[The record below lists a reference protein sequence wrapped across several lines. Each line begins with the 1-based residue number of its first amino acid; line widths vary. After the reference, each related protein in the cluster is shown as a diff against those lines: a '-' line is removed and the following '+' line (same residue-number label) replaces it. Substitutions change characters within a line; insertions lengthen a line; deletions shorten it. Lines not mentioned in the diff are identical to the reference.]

1 MVSDN
6 PCLLPS
12 PLIALWRSVWYGHR
26 RSFIKDRKMKTFLTI
41 ATIFFFVPNLF
52 AQREI
57 KVEEAKDHVGDSVK
71 ICTKIFG
78 AIVNDNAAGDGI
90 YLFAGGNYP
99 NAPLTLLIRNEN
111 RRFFDY
117 VPEKDLKDRGVCIT
131 GRIELV
137 KDKPQIFISK
147 QGQIDIQ

>member
-1 MVSDN
+1 MKSFSI
-6 PCLLPS
+6 LI
-12 PLIALWRSVWYGHR
+12 IAL
-26 RSFIKDRKMKTFLTI
+26 
-41 ATIFFFVPNLF
+41 FFTSTVFG
-52 AQREI
+52 QKEI
-57 KVEEAKDHVGDSVK
+57 KVEEARDNVGDTVK

-78 AIVNDNAAGDGI
+78 AIVNDNSKGDGT

-99 NAPLTLLIRNEN
+99 DASLTLLIRNEN

-117 VPEKDLKDRGVCIT
+117 KPEKDLKDRTVCIT

-147 QGQIDIQ
+147 QSQIEIQ